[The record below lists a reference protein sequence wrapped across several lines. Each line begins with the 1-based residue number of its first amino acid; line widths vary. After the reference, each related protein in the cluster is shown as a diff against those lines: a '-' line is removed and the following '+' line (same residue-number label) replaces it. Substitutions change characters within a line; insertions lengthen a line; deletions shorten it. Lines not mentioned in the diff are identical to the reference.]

1 MKKGIFVSLTV
12 VAFLSCENE
21 YKNVESFQN
30 KDAVVSEF
38 TELDSR
44 ARQLFGA
51 LNTESVK
58 AVNQEWVKLGKKLYF
73 DNRLSKDNTQSCNT
87 CHNVSSFGVDNKAF
101 SEGNDGGLGGRNS
114 PSTYNAALHMA
125 QFWDG
130 REPDVEAQAGGP
142 ILNPVEMAMPDEK
155 TVVDRL
161 SEVDEYKTLFA
172 TAFPEDSKPITYSNL
187 KTAIGAYERMLI
199 TPSDFDKYMLGDD
212 NALSSDEKQG
222 LNTFI
227 ESGCIACHTGPLLG
241 GNMYQKFGLFG
252 NYWEYTNSEKIDS
265 GRFDV
270 TGKESDKY
278 LFKVPSLRNIE
289 KTYPYFHDGSVAE
302 LEEAISIMAKT
313 QANKELTEGQIEEI
327 ITFFKTLTADIPEEL
342 K

>member
-12 VAFLSCENE
+12 LAFLSCENE

-265 GRFDV
+265 GRFYV
-270 TGKESDKY
+270 SGKESDKY
-278 LFKVPSLRNIE
+278 LFIWHWQN
-289 KTYPYFHDGSVAE
+289 
-302 LEEAISIMAKT
+302 
-313 QANKELTEGQIEEI
+313 
-327 ITFFKTLTADIPEEL
+327 
-342 K
+342 